1 MQSIA
6 LQLDKSI
13 SKLLAIAG
21 SRISEKAMNK
31 VIDSIR
37 DEYNIE
43 IRAY

>member
-13 SKLLAIAG
+13 SKLLAISG
-21 SRISEKAMNK
+21 SSFSEKAMNK

>member
-21 SRISEKAMNK
+21 SSISDKAMNK
-31 VIDSIR
+31 IIDSIR
-37 DEYNIE
+37 DGYNIE